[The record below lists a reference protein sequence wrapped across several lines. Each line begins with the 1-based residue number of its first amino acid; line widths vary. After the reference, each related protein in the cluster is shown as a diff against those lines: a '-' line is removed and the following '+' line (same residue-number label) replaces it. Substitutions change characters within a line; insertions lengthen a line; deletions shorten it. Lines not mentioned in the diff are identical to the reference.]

1 MLEPIPFIGW
11 IEIGEDMPA
20 KILDITHPYVNS
32 QKTNIA
38 ETFRRH
44 GFCFPT
50 ESLWY
55 QEKWFRF
62 RNSNTINESK
72 G

>member
-11 IEIGEDMPA
+11 LETGEDMNA
-20 KILDITHPYVNS
+20 RILDINRPYVNS

-38 ETFRRH
+38 ETFRRF
-44 GFCFPT
+44 GFCCPS
-50 ESLWY
+50 ESLY
-55 QEKWFRF
+55 FQEKWFRY

-72 G
+72 E

>member
-11 IEIGEDMPA
+11 LEIGEDMTA
-20 KILDITHPYVNS
+20 RILDINRPYVNA

-38 ETFRRH
+38 ETFRRL
-44 GFCFPT
+44 GFAFPS
-50 ESLWY
+50 ESLYY

-72 G
+72 E